1 LVVDSILT
9 HIFQMGGSTTNQK
22 KHAKPGRCHP
32 QGHVAALRSAV
43 TAAELVLTAHSHA
56 SHVFSTLE
64 CSKVCF

>member
-1 LVVDSILT
+1 MLSLVWSLVAPNENML
-9 HIFQMGGSTTNQK
+9 
-22 KHAKPGRCHP
+22 

-64 CSKVCF
+64 CSKDFSFKGKISLEH